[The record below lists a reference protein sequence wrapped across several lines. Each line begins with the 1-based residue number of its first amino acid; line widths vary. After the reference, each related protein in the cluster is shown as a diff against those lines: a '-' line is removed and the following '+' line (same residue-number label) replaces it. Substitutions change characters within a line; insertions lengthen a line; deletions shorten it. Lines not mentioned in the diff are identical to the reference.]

1 MVTQSAKLVMPMI
14 TVGSVED
21 VRTFY
26 TERLGFTHLM
36 GVVGED
42 GRLDSATVGLD
53 GARIMFT
60 QPRVTTDEAQPAA
73 ALRPV
78 DIYLEVAD
86 VDAFHAQL
94 TERNVP
100 ISDPL
105 TLQWWGD
112 RTFKVVDPSG
122 YEVWFYQKVGAPRP
136 PEGMKIV

>member
-1 MVTQSAKLVMPMI
+1 MVNQSAKAVMPMI

-21 VRTFY
+21 AHAFY
-26 TERLGFTHLM
+26 TERLGFTRLM

-42 GRLDSATVGLD
+42 GRFGSVTVGLD

-60 QPRVTTDEAQPAA
+60 RRRVTTDEAQPSA

-86 VDAFHAQL
+86 VDAFHARL
-94 TERNVP
+94 TERNVL

-112 RTFKVVDPSG
+112 RTFKVMDPSG

-136 PEGMKIV
+136 PQGMKIV